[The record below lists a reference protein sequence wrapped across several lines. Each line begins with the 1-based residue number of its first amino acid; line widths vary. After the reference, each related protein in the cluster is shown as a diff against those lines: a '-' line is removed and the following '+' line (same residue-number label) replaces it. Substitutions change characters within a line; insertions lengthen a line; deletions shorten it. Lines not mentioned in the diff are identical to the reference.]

1 MITFMRKIISSTR
14 YLSLIAVIGAFL
26 AAVAVMVYGG
36 YETIQ
41 ILAKLLTGGLEYQAG
56 KALAIKGIEVIDLYL
71 IGTVFYITALGLYEL
86 FIDDQ
91 VPTPAWLHITHLND
105 LKSKLLSVVVVII
118 AVLFLG
124 QLVNWDGGTGILR
137 LGVAIALVII
147 AITVYLRFGQD
158 HKE

>member
-1 MITFMRKIISSTR
+1 MRKIISSTR
-14 YLSLIAVIGAFL
+14 YLILIAVIGAFL
-26 AAVAVMVYGG
+26 AAVAVMVYGA
-36 YETIQ
+36 YETISM
-41 ILAKLLTGGLEYQAG
+41 INKLLTGQLAVHTG
-56 KALAIKGIEVIDLYL
+56 KAISIKMIEVIDLYL

-105 LKSKLLSVVVVII
+105 LKSKLLGVAVVIM

-124 QLVNWDGGTGILR
+124 QLVNWDGSPGILR
-137 LGVAIALVII
+137 IGAAIALVI
-147 AITVYLRFGQD
+147 AAVTGFLRFGQE

>member
-1 MITFMRKIISSTR
+1 MRKIISSTR
-14 YLSLIAVIGAFL
+14 YLILIAVIGAFL
-26 AAVAVMVYGG
+26 AAIAVMVYGG

-41 ILAKLLTGGLEYQAG
+41 IFSKLFNGELELRAS
-56 KALAIKGIEVIDLYL
+56 KALAIKMIEVIDLYL

-105 LKSKLLSVVVVII
+105 LKSKLLGVAVVIM

-124 QLVNWDGGTGILR
+124 QLVNWDGGAGILR
-137 LGVAIALVII
+137 LGAAVALVIA
-147 AITVYLRFGQD
+147 AITVYMRFGQE
-158 HKE
+158 HRE